1 MTKQEVSE
9 RFSGGHVKHMV
20 TTHKAVQWLGR
31 ILGIVICVCL
41 LYTSQQHH
49 ADLGIA
55 NDGDADRCLLVDEKG
70 QVLDGDQI
78 MLLCALKLKEEG
90 KLKGDTVVGTVMS
103 NIGFHK
109 AAEELGMKTV
119 STAVG
124 ARYVCLLYQYR
135 RV

>member
-1 MTKQEVSE
+1 
-9 RFSGGHVKHMV
+9 
-20 TTHKAVQWLGR
+20 
-31 ILGIVICVCL
+31 
-41 LYTSQQHH
+41 
-49 ADLGIA
+49 
-55 NDGDADRCLLVDEKG
+55 
-70 QVLDGDQI
+70 

-124 ARYVCLLYQYR
+124 DRYVLEYMREHDLSIGGEQSGHVIFLDLTQLVMAC
-135 RV
+135 